1 MHCDRMGAF
10 ATAGFAWLAVP
21 GAAHPAV
28 AQDDAKAPYPG
39 MAPVDAY
46 LMPDRAAE
54 IALAR
59 SAAPASMFLVG
70 TATWSDG
77 TPVAHHGG

>member
-1 MHCDRMGAF
+1 MCCDRMGAF
-10 ATAGFAWLAVP
+10 VIASAAWLAVP
-21 GAAHPAV
+21 GAAHPAA
-28 AQDDAKAPYPG
+28 AQDAKAPYPG

-59 SAAPASMFLVG
+59 SAAPVSMFLVG